1 MSDFPRWILSGLF
14 GLLGSWIIILN
25 YSMVIS
31 WYRHRRHSSRIPLL
45 GGLCLMAGMLASPLP
60 GVTRYAWV
68 PLVIDLGCHDKKIAA
83 DAVAPIVLHY
93 LDTGRELNVEIDD
106 ELQAALTREMS
117 KCNRTR

>member
-1 MSDFPRWILSGLF
+1 MR
-14 GLLGSWIIILN
+14 GLLWLSTF
-25 YSMVIS
+25 
-31 WYRHRRHSSRIPLL
+31 
-45 GGLCLMAGMLASPLP
+45 LCLSCGRGSQQGRVDTTMVFMNAAPCPPRDSLTAPSRDSVITALAA
-60 GVTRYAWV
+60 Y
-68 PLVIDLGCHDKKIAA
+68 HDKKIAA